1 MTGGSMSC
9 RQRRRVLGGTM
20 AALFLAAFGNT
31 IVATVLP
38 AIIADLGGFDQYAWP
53 STAYMVTSTTA
64 MPIAGKLG
72 DLYGRR
78 VLFLFGVAALVL
90 SSLPVALSQS
100 MDQLIL
106 FRAIQGIGGGVIM
119 VTSIAAAG
127 DLAPPEERGR
137 YHGIV
142 GMVFS
147 FAAVAGPLVGGFIID
162 HFHWRWAFLINLP
175 LGMLVWIVLVRSYP
189 HPSGLGE
196 ERPRVDYPGIALLVV
211 AAISSLFALSAAG
224 VLYPWGSPQILGL
237 LALGMVAGG
246 FFLVVESRSPHAI
259 IPLGI
264 YRLRTVVVALAIS
277 FLTGF
282 VMYGSILF
290 IPLFFQAVQGISAG
304 RSGALLVPIIFG
316 IVIGAVVSGRL
327 LSRSGGR
334 YFVHAL
340 WSTAL
345 AAAGTLF
352 LSTLN
357 PETGLAAAV
366 ARIFALGVG
375 IGGVISIFTVAVQNT
390 VASRD
395 LGAGTSTL
403 QFHRAVGGT
412 VGVAI
417 MGAVV
422 AQRTKSRLNDLL
434 PETSRAQLPEG
445 WIESATGAGVHI
457 VAGASEGTGLADAVA
472 DHFTQALSGALG
484 DAFALAAAVA
494 ALSLVATLFLPRRT
508 GN

>member
-1 MTGGSMSC
+1 
-9 RQRRRVLGGTM
+9 M

-31 IVATVLP
+31 IVATLLP
-38 AIIADLGGFDQYAWP
+38 TIIADLGGFELYAWP

-64 MPIAGKLG
+64 LPIAGKLG

-78 VLFLFGVAALVL
+78 PVFLFGVAAITI

-106 FRAIQGIGGGVIM
+106 FRAIQGIGGGAIM

-142 GMVFS
+142 GAVFS
-147 FAAVAGPLVGGFIID
+147 LAALAGPLVGGFIID

-175 LGMLVWIVLVRSYP
+175 LGMVVWIMLAGGYP
-189 HPSGLGE
+189 HPSGQGE
-196 ERPRVDYPGIALLVV
+196 ERLRVDYPGIALLVV
-211 AAISSLFALSAAG
+211 ATISSLLALSAAG
-224 VLYPWGSPQILGL
+224 VLYPWGSPEILGL
-237 LALGMVAGG
+237 LALGAVAGG
-246 FFLVVESRSPHAI
+246 LLLVVESRSSHAI

-264 YRLRTVVVALAIS
+264 YRIRTVVVALAVS

-282 VMYGSILF
+282 VVYGSILF
-290 IPLFFQAVQGISAG
+290 IPLFFQAVQGTSAG
-304 RSGALLVPIIFG
+304 RSGALLVPVTFG
-316 IVIGAVVSGRL
+316 IVTGAVLSGRL

-334 YFVHAL
+334 YYVHAL

-345 AAAGTLF
+345 AAAGMFL

-366 ARIFALGVG
+366 ARIFTLGVG
-375 IGGVISIFTVAVQNT
+375 IGGVMSIFTVAVQNT

-412 VGVAI
+412 VGIAI

-422 AQRTKSRLNDLL
+422 AQRTRSRLGDLL
-434 PETSRAQLPEG
+434 PKTSGAQLPEG
-445 WIESATGAGVHI
+445 WFESAMGAGTPI
-457 VAGASEGTGLADAVA
+457 VSGPSAGTGLADAVA
-472 DHFTQALSGALG
+472 DHFTHALAGALG
-484 DAFALAAAVA
+484 EAFALAAAVA
-494 ALSLVATLFLPRRT
+494 GLSLAATLFLPRRSKPPHSVSLPPS
-508 GN
+508 